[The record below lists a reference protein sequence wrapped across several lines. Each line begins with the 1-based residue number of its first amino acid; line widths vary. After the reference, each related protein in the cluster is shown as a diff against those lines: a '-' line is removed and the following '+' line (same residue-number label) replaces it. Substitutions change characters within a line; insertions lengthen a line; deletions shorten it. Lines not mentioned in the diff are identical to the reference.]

1 MKLLLVGLALAV
13 LQAPGEPRN
22 SDPAPIDLY
31 TSFQQAPPPEVWAAI
46 QGELSRIMIPA
57 GMPVRW
63 RPVTANEVS
72 VELAVV
78 KFVGRCDGNR
88 TTHPSAPIGALGWTH
103 VSDGVILPFTDIDC
117 DAVRN
122 LTESRL
128 SGESPHDRDAA
139 FGRALARVLSH
150 ELYHI
155 LARTTHHD
163 ASGVARATYTAAE
176 LLAPVFRFERG
187 EAKAMRSRRPA
198 PEPPLDQPA
207 PVRSAGN

>member
-31 TSFQQAPPPEVWAAI
+31 TSFQQAPPPEVLEAI
-46 QGELSRIMIPA
+46 QGELSRIMNPA

-72 VELAVV
+72 VDLAVV

-88 TTHPSAPIGALGWTH
+88 TPHPSAPIGALGWTH
-103 VSDGVILPFTDIDC
+103 MSDGVILPFADIDC

-128 SGESPHDRDAA
+128 FAESPRDRDAA
-139 FGRALARVLSH
+139 LGRALARVLSH

-163 ASGVARATYTAAE
+163 SCGVGKATYSAAE
-176 LLAPVFRFERG
+176 LLAPEFRFERD
-187 EAKAMRSRRPA
+187 EAKAMRSNRP
-198 PEPPLDQPA
+198 PPQPPLDLQAPA
-207 PVRSAGN
+207 RSAGN

>member
-31 TSFQQAPPPEVWAAI
+31 ASFQQAPPPEVLEAI
-46 QGELSRIMIPA
+46 QGELNRIMIPA

-63 RPVTANEVS
+63 RQVASNEVS

-78 KFVGRCDGNR
+78 KFVGRCDAFR
-88 TTHPSAPIGALGWTH
+88 IAHPRSPIGALGWTH
-103 VSDGVILPFTDIDC
+103 MSDGVILPFTDIDC

-122 LTESRL
+122 LTEARL
-128 SGESPHDRDAA
+128 FGESPRDRDVS

-163 ASGVARATYTAAE
+163 SCGVARATYTAAE
-176 LLAPVFRFERG
+176 LLAPEFRFERD
-187 EAKAMRSRRPA
+187 EAKAMRSRRPQ
-198 PEPPLDQPA
+198 PQSPLDQQGPYR
-207 PVRSAGN
+207 PAGN